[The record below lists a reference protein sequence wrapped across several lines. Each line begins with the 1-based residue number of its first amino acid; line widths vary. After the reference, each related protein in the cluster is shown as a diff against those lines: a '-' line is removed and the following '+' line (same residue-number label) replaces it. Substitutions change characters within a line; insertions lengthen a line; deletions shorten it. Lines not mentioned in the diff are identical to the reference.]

1 MPQMAMMREI
11 RVADRRERRR
21 EGAGEDEEGKDEREV
36 KDGFSVHCTGER
48 DGISFR
54 GGGGNK

>member
-1 MPQMAMMREI
+1 MAMMREI